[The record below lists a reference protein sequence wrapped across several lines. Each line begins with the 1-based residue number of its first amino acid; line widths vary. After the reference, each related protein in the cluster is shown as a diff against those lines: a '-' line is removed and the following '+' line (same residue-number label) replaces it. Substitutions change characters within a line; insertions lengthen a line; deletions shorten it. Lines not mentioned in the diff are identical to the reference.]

1 MLNVTDVCNMA
12 LAHIAKG
19 RISNI
24 DEQSELARQCKLF
37 YEPTRKELLRSYT
50 WGFAKRVSKLAEL
63 SIVAPARERGLKCNY
78 IAGQGIIH
86 VQSLPR
92 GSVD

>member
-1 MLNVTDVCNMA
+1 MLNITDVCNMA

-50 WGFAKRVSKLAEL
+50 WGFAKRVSKNLRTGPTFTPTPKSAL
-63 SIVAPARERGLKCNY
+63 LCARYLTLTPA
-78 IAGQGIIH
+78 Q
-86 VQSLPR
+86 
-92 GSVD
+92 

>member
-1 MLNVTDVCNMA
+1 MLNITDVCNMA

-50 WGFAKRVSKLAEL
+50 W
-63 SIVAPARERGLKCNY
+63 
-78 IAGQGIIH
+78 
-86 VQSLPR
+86 
-92 GSVD
+92 